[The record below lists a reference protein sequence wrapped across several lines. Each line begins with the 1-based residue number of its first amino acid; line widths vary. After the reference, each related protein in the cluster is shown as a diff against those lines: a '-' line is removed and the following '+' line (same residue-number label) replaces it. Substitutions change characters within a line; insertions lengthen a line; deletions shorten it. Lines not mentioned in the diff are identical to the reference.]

1 MDSITFFGQRANPF
15 YLDINQKKYNK
26 NEIVLKNKN
35 NQLEEEYLQALN
47 SQAKNEISALKQ
59 YIQKMNEQIRLQ
71 LRMEV
76 LPSLEE
82 KLVEYSKKIKNEK
95 ELNEKCYESINDWL
109 NKILNVDYIDPLI
122 NLYNRYI
129 KSLEEELKNIKKM
142 NKKYE
147 NTITTLVNENN
158 DLRSQ
163 LLVNE
168 EEMKNFLGIRNGG
181 GDGSS
186 MLVTDRDY
194 ILKLE
199 ERNQLLSKENEIL
212 YINYSKIQN
221 ELMQV
226 KRGNNY
232 NNYNDKNENDM
243 KYKKL
248 YQKYLLTEKK
258 NKELQD
264 QFNAIYK
271 KQKDFENDYYALQNQ
286 KENILDENK
295 NMRNSVVAI
304 DQILNNQNK
313 FNKNIIKED

>member
-1 MDSITFFGQRANPF
+1 MDSIIFFGQRANPF

-264 QFNAIYK
+264 QYNAIYK
-271 KQKDFENDYYALQNQ
+271 HQKDFENDYYALQN
-286 KENILDENK
+286 KNENILDENK
-295 NMRNSVVAI
+295 NMRNSVAAI
-304 DQILNNQNK
+304 GQIINNQNK
-313 FNKNIIKED
+313 F

>member
-82 KLVEYSKKIKNEK
+82 KLVEYSTKIKNEK

-168 EEMKNFLGIRNGG
+168 EEMKNFFGIRNGG

-264 QFNAIYK
+264 QYNAIYK
-271 KQKDFENDYYALQNQ
+271 HQKDFENDYYALQNQ

>member
-59 YIQKMNEQIRLQ
+59 YIQKVNEQIRLQ

-82 KLVEYSKKIKNEK
+82 KLVEYSTKIKNEK

-295 NMRNSVVAI
+295 NMRNSVAAI
-304 DQILNNQNK
+304 GQILNNQNK
-313 FNKNIIKED
+313 F

>member
-243 KYKKL
+243 KYNKL

>member
-1 MDSITFFGQRANPF
+1 MNSITNFVQKQNPF
-15 YLDINQKKYNK
+15 IMDISQKKINK
-26 NEIVLKNKN
+26 GELILKDKN
-35 NQLEEEYLQALN
+35 RKLEEEYRIALN
-47 SQAKNEISALKQ
+47 SQSRNEISTLKQ

-82 KLVEYSKKIKNEK
+82 KLIEYSKKINNEK

-109 NKILNVDYIDPLI
+109 NKILNVDYINPLI
-122 NLYNRYI
+122 TLYERYI
-129 KSLEEELKNIKKM
+129 ICLEEELKNTKKM
-142 NKKYE
+142 NKNYE
-147 NTITTLVNENN
+147 NTITNLVNENN

-168 EEMKNFLGIRNGG
+168 EEMKKFLGIRNEG

-194 ILKLE
+194 IMNLE

-232 NNYNDKNENDM
+232 NNYNNYNDKNENDI
-243 KYKKL
+243 KYNQL
-248 YQKYLLTEKK
+248 YQQCLLLEKK
-258 NKELQD
+258 NKMLQD
-264 QFNAIYK
+264 QYNAIYQ
-271 KQKDFENDYYALQNQ
+271 KQKDFENDYYALQKQN
-286 KENILDENK
+286 ENIINDNNVMGK
-295 NMRNSVVAI
+295 SVASI
-304 DQILNNQNK
+304 NQMLNNQNN
-313 FNKNIIKED
+313 F

>member
-82 KLVEYSKKIKNEK
+82 KLVEYSTKIKNEK

-243 KYKKL
+243 KYNKL

-271 KQKDFENDYYALQNQ
+271 KQKDFENDYYALQN
-286 KENILDENK
+286 KNENILDENK

-304 DQILNNQNK
+304 DQFLNNQNN
-313 FNKNIIKED
+313 F

>member
-82 KLVEYSKKIKNEK
+82 KLVEYSTKIKNEK

-264 QFNAIYK
+264 QYNAIYK
-271 KQKDFENDYYALQNQ
+271 KQKDFENDYYALQN
-286 KENILDENK
+286 KNENILDENK

-313 FNKNIIKED
+313 F

>member
-82 KLVEYSKKIKNEK
+82 KLVEYSTKIKNEK

-243 KYKKL
+243 KYNKL

-258 NKELQD
+258 NKMLQD
-264 QFNAIYK
+264 QYNAIYK
-271 KQKDFENDYYALQNQ
+271 KQKDFENDYYALQN
-286 KENILDENK
+286 KNENILDENK
-295 NMRNSVVAI
+295 NMRNNVAAI

-313 FNKNIIKED
+313 F

>member
-1 MDSITFFGQRANPF
+1 MNSITNFVQKQNPF
-15 YLDINQKKYNK
+15 IMDISQKKINK
-26 NEIVLKNKN
+26 GELILKDKN
-35 NQLEEEYLQALN
+35 RKLEEEYRIALN
-47 SQAKNEISALKQ
+47 SQSRNEISTLKQ

-76 LPSLEE
+76 LPSFEE
-82 KLVEYSKKIKNEK
+82 KLIEYSKKINNEK

-122 NLYNRYI
+122 TLYERYI
-129 KSLEEELKNIKKM
+129 ICLEEELKNTKKM
-142 NKKYE
+142 NKNYE
-147 NTITTLVNENN
+147 NTITNLVNENN

-168 EEMKNFLGIRNGG
+168 EEMKKFLGIRNEG

-194 ILKLE
+194 IMNLE

-232 NNYNDKNENDM
+232 NNYNDKNENDIKYNQLYQQYLLLQK
-243 KYKKL
+243 KYKI
-248 YQKYLLTEKK
+248 
-258 NKELQD
+258 LQD
-264 QFNAIYK
+264 QYNTIYQ
-271 KQKDFENDYYALQNQ
+271 KQKDLENDYYILQKQN
-286 KENILDENK
+286 ENIIN
-295 NMRNSVVAI
+295 NNNAMRKSAVSI
-304 DQILNNQNK
+304 SQMLNNQNN
-313 FNKNIIKED
+313 F

>member
-82 KLVEYSKKIKNEK
+82 KLVEYSTKIKNEK

-243 KYKKL
+243 KYNKL

-258 NKELQD
+258 YKELQD
-264 QFNAIYK
+264 QYNAIYK
-271 KQKDFENDYYALQNQ
+271 HQKDFENDYYALQN
-286 KENILDENK
+286 KNENILDENK
-295 NMRNSVVAI
+295 NMRNSVAAI
-304 DQILNNQNK
+304 GQILNNQNK
-313 FNKNIIKED
+313 F

>member
-59 YIQKMNEQIRLQ
+59 YIQKVNEQIRLQ

-82 KLVEYSKKIKNEK
+82 KLVEYSTKIKNEK

-181 GDGSS
+181 GDDSS

-264 QFNAIYK
+264 QYNAIYK
-271 KQKDFENDYYALQNQ
+271 KQKDFENDYYALQN
-286 KENILDENK
+286 KNENILDENK

-304 DQILNNQNK
+304 DQFLNNQNN
-313 FNKNIIKED
+313 F

>member
-264 QFNAIYK
+264 QYNAIYK
-271 KQKDFENDYYALQNQ
+271 KQKDFENDYYALQN
-286 KENILDENK
+286 KNENILDENK

-313 FNKNIIKED
+313 F

>member
-82 KLVEYSKKIKNEK
+82 KLVEYSSKIKNEK

-212 YINYSKIQN
+212 FVNYTKIQN
-221 ELMQV
+221 ELIQV
-226 KRGNNY
+226 KRGNDY
-232 NNYNDKNENDM
+232 NNNNNKIENDIR
-243 KYKKL
+243 YKQL
-248 YQKYLLTEKK
+248 YQQYLLKEKK
-258 NKELQD
+258 NKEIQD
-264 QFNAIYK
+264 QYNTIYK
-271 KQKDFENDYYALQNQ
+271 KQKDLENEYYTFQQ
-286 KENILDENK
+286 KNKNIEEENK
-295 NMRNSVVAI
+295 VMRKSLVAF
-304 DQILNNQNK
+304 DQQLNNQDNY
-313 FNKNIIKED
+313 

>member
-82 KLVEYSKKIKNEK
+82 KLVEYSSKIKNEK

-243 KYKKL
+243 KYNKL

-295 NMRNSVVAI
+295 NMRNSVAAI

-313 FNKNIIKED
+313 F

>member
-82 KLVEYSKKIKNEK
+82 KLMEYSTKIKNEK

-304 DQILNNQNK
+304 DQNLNNQNK

>member
-82 KLVEYSKKIKNEK
+82 KLVEYSTKIKNEK

-243 KYKKL
+243 KYNKL

-258 NKELQD
+258 KIRSYKTNLMLFIKNKKILRMIIML
-264 QFNAIYK
+264 FKIK
-271 KQKDFENDYYALQNQ
+271 KKIF
-286 KENILDENK
+286 
-295 NMRNSVVAI
+295 
-304 DQILNNQNK
+304 
-313 FNKNIIKED
+313 

>member
-82 KLVEYSKKIKNEK
+82 KLVEYSTKIKNEK

-264 QFNAIYK
+264 QYNAIYK
-271 KQKDFENDYYALQNQ
+271 KQKDFENDYYALQN
-286 KENILDENK
+286 KNENILDENK
-295 NMRNSVVAI
+295 NMRNNVAAI

-313 FNKNIIKED
+313 F

>member
-168 EEMKNFLGIRNGG
+168 EEMKNFLGVRNGG
-181 GDGSS
+181 GEDSG

-271 KQKDFENDYYALQNQ
+271 KQKDFENDYYALQN
-286 KENILDENK
+286 KNENILDENK

-304 DQILNNQNK
+304 DQFLNNQNN
-313 FNKNIIKED
+313 F

>member
-1 MDSITFFGQRANPF
+1 MNSITNFVQKQNPF
-15 YLDINQKKYNK
+15 IMDISQKKINK
-26 NEIVLKNKN
+26 GELILKDKN
-35 NQLEEEYLQALN
+35 RKLEEEYHIALN
-47 SQAKNEISALKQ
+47 SQSRNEISTLKQ

-82 KLVEYSKKIKNEK
+82 KLIEYSKKINNEK

-109 NKILNVDYIDPLI
+109 NKILNVDYINPLI
-122 NLYNRYI
+122 TLYERYI
-129 KSLEEELKNIKKM
+129 ICLEEELKNTKKT
-142 NKKYE
+142 NKNYE
-147 NTITTLVNENN
+147 NTITKLVNENN
-158 DLRSQ
+158 DLRNQ

-168 EEMKNFLGIRNGG
+168 EEMKKFLGIRNEG

-194 ILKLE
+194 IMNLE

-232 NNYNDKNENDM
+232 NNYNNYNSYNDKNENENDTKYNQLYQQYLLLQK
-243 KYKKL
+243 KYKM
-248 YQKYLLTEKK
+248 
-258 NKELQD
+258 LQD
-264 QFNAIYK
+264 QYNTIYQ
-271 KQKDFENDYYALQNQ
+271 KQKDFENDYYALQKQN
-286 KENILDENK
+286 ENIINDN
-295 NMRNSVVAI
+295 NAMRISAVSIN
-304 DQILNNQNK
+304 QMLNNQNN
-313 FNKNIIKED
+313 F

>member
-82 KLVEYSKKIKNEK
+82 KLVEYSSKIKNEK

-243 KYKKL
+243 KYNKL

-271 KQKDFENDYYALQNQ
+271 KQKDFENDYYALQNLILIFQ
-286 KENILDENK
+286 VLQLDLYALYETIPQFKEPYLH
-295 NMRNSVVAI
+295 
-304 DQILNNQNK
+304 L
-313 FNKNIIKED
+313 F

>member
-243 KYKKL
+243 KYNKL

-264 QFNAIYK
+264 QYNAIYK
-271 KQKDFENDYYALQNQ
+271 HQKDFENDYYALQN
-286 KENILDENK
+286 KNENILDENK
-295 NMRNSVVAI
+295 NMRNSVAAI

-313 FNKNIIKED
+313 F

>member
-129 KSLEEELKNIKKM
+129 KSLEEELKNSKKM

-147 NTITTLVNENN
+147 NTITKLVNENN

-212 YINYSKIQN
+212 FVNYSKIQN

-226 KRGNNY
+226 KGGNTF
-232 NNYNDKNENDM
+232 NNKIENDIR
-243 KYKKL
+243 YKQL
-248 YQKYLLTEKK
+248 YQQYLLKEKK

-264 QFNAIYK
+264 QYNAIYK
-271 KQKDFENDYYALQNQ
+271 KQKDFENDYYALQ
-286 KENILDENK
+286 KENENIKDENK
-295 NMRNSVVAI
+295 IMKNSVVGF
-304 DQILNNQNK
+304 DQLLNNQNNFK
-313 FNKNIIKED
+313 

>member
-82 KLVEYSKKIKNEK
+82 KLVEYSTKIKNEK

-232 NNYNDKNENDM
+232 NNYNEKNENDM
-243 KYKKL
+243 KYNKL

-258 NKELQD
+258 YKELQD
-264 QFNAIYK
+264 QYNAIYK
-271 KQKDFENDYYALQNQ
+271 HQKDFENDYYALQN
-286 KENILDENK
+286 KNENILDENK
-295 NMRNSVVAI
+295 NMRNSVAAI
-304 DQILNNQNK
+304 GQILNNQN
-313 FNKNIIKED
+313 N

>member
-82 KLVEYSKKIKNEK
+82 KLVEYSTKIKNEK

-271 KQKDFENDYYALQNQ
+271 KQKDFENDYYALQN
-286 KENILDENK
+286 KNENILDENK
-295 NMRNSVVAI
+295 NMRNNVAAI

-313 FNKNIIKED
+313 F

>member
-82 KLVEYSKKIKNEK
+82 KLVEYSTKIKNEK

-264 QFNAIYK
+264 QYNAIYK
-271 KQKDFENDYYALQNQ
+271 KQKDFENDYYALQN
-286 KENILDENK
+286 KNENILDENK
-295 NMRNSVVAI
+295 NMRNSVAAI

-313 FNKNIIKED
+313 F

>member
-1 MDSITFFGQRANPF
+1 MDSITFFCQKANPF

-168 EEMKNFLGIRNGG
+168 EEMKNFLGVRNGG
-181 GDGSS
+181 GDGSDI
-186 MLVTDRDY
+186 LVTDRDY

-212 YINYSKIQN
+212 FVNYSKIQN

-226 KRGNNY
+226 KGGNTF
-232 NNYNDKNENDM
+232 NNKIENDIR
-243 KYKKL
+243 YNKL
-248 YQKYLLTEKK
+248 YEQNVILKK
-258 NKELQD
+258 NNKMLQD

-271 KQKDFENDYYALQNQ
+271 KQKDFENDYYALQN
-286 KENILDENK
+286 KNVNILDENK

-304 DQILNNQNK
+304 DQFLNNQNN
-313 FNKNIIKED
+313 F

>member
-1 MDSITFFGQRANPF
+1 MNSITNFVQKQNPF
-15 YLDINQKKYNK
+15 IMDISQKKINK
-26 NEIVLKNKN
+26 GELILKDKN
-35 NQLEEEYLQALN
+35 RKLEEEYRIALN
-47 SQAKNEISALKQ
+47 SQSRNEISTLKQ

-76 LPSLEE
+76 LPSFEE
-82 KLVEYSKKIKNEK
+82 KLIEYSKKINNEK

-109 NKILNVDYIDPLI
+109 NKILNVDYINPLI
-122 NLYNRYI
+122 TLYERYI
-129 KSLEEELKNIKKM
+129 ICLEEELKNTKKM
-142 NKKYE
+142 NKNYE
-147 NTITTLVNENN
+147 NTLTKLVNENN

-168 EEMKNFLGIRNGG
+168 EEMKKFLGIRNEG

-194 ILKLE
+194 IMNLE

-232 NNYNDKNENDM
+232 NNYNNYNDKNENDI
-243 KYKKL
+243 KYNQL
-248 YQKYLLTEKK
+248 YQQCLLLEKK
-258 NKELQD
+258 NKMLQD
-264 QFNAIYK
+264 QYNAIYQ
-271 KQKDFENDYYALQNQ
+271 KQKDFENDYYALQKQN
-286 KENILDENK
+286 ENIINDNNVMGK
-295 NMRNSVVAI
+295 SVASI
-304 DQILNNQNK
+304 NQMLNNQNN
-313 FNKNIIKED
+313 F

>member
-271 KQKDFENDYYALQNQ
+271 KQKDFENDYYALQN
-286 KENILDENK
+286 KNENILDENK
-295 NMRNSVVAI
+295 NMRNSVAAI

-313 FNKNIIKED
+313 F

>member
-1 MDSITFFGQRANPF
+1 MNSITNFVQKQNPF
-15 YLDINQKKYNK
+15 IMDISQKKINK
-26 NEIVLKNKN
+26 GELILKDKN
-35 NQLEEEYLQALN
+35 RKLEEEYRIALN
-47 SQAKNEISALKQ
+47 SQSRNEISTLKQ

-76 LPSLEE
+76 LPSFEE
-82 KLVEYSKKIKNEK
+82 KLIEYSKKINNEK

-122 NLYNRYI
+122 TLYERYI
-129 KSLEEELKNIKKM
+129 ICLEEELKNTKKM
-142 NKKYE
+142 NKNYE
-147 NTITTLVNENN
+147 NTLTKLVNENN

-168 EEMKNFLGIRNGG
+168 EEMKKFLGIRNEG

-194 ILKLE
+194 IMNLE

-232 NNYNDKNENDM
+232 NNYNDKNENDIKYNQLYQQYLLLQK
-243 KYKKL
+243 KYKI
-248 YQKYLLTEKK
+248 
-258 NKELQD
+258 LQD
-264 QFNAIYK
+264 QYNTIYQ
-271 KQKDFENDYYALQNQ
+271 KQKDLENDYYILQKQN
-286 KENILDENK
+286 ENIIN
-295 NMRNSVVAI
+295 NNNAMRKSAVSI
-304 DQILNNQNK
+304 SQMLNNQNN
-313 FNKNIIKED
+313 F

>member
-1 MDSITFFGQRANPF
+1 MDIS
-15 YLDINQKKYNK
+15 QKKINK
-26 NEIVLKNKN
+26 GELILKDKN
-35 NQLEEEYLQALN
+35 RKLEEEYRIALN
-47 SQAKNEISALKQ
+47 SQSRNEISTLKQ

-82 KLVEYSKKIKNEK
+82 KLIEYSKKINNEK

-122 NLYNRYI
+122 TLYERYI
-129 KSLEEELKNIKKM
+129 ICLEEELKNTKKM
-142 NKKYE
+142 NKNYE
-147 NTITTLVNENN
+147 NTVTKLVNENN

-168 EEMKNFLGIRNGG
+168 EEMKNFLGIRNEG

-194 ILKLE
+194 IVRLE

-232 NNYNDKNENDM
+232 NNNNNYNDKNENDI
-243 KYKKL
+243 KYNQL
-248 YQKYLLTEKK
+248 YQQYLLLEKK
-258 NKELQD
+258 NKILQD
-264 QFNAIYK
+264 QYNAIYQ
-271 KQKDFENDYYALQNQ
+271 KQKDFENDYYALQRKN
-286 KENILDENK
+286 ENIINDN
-295 NMRNSVVAI
+295 NVMRKSVVSI
-304 DQILNNQNK
+304 SQMLNNQNN
-313 FNKNIIKED
+313 F

>member
-1 MDSITFFGQRANPF
+1 
-15 YLDINQKKYNK
+15 
-26 NEIVLKNKN
+26 
-35 NQLEEEYLQALN
+35 
-47 SQAKNEISALKQ
+47 
-59 YIQKMNEQIRLQ
+59 MNEQIRLQ

-243 KYKKL
+243 KYNKL

-264 QFNAIYK
+264 QYNAIYK
-271 KQKDFENDYYALQNQ
+271 HQKDFENDYYALQN
-286 KENILDENK
+286 KNENILDENK
-295 NMRNSVVAI
+295 NMRNSAVVI
-304 DQILNNQNK
+304 GQILNNQTK
-313 FNKNIIKED
+313 F

>member
-82 KLVEYSKKIKNEK
+82 KLVEYSTKIKNEK

-295 NMRNSVVAI
+295 NMRNSVAAI
-304 DQILNNQNK
+304 GQILNNQNK
-313 FNKNIIKED
+313 F

>member
-82 KLVEYSKKIKNEK
+82 KLVEYSTKIKNEK

-243 KYKKL
+243 KYNKL

-258 NKELQD
+258 YKELQD
-264 QFNAIYK
+264 QYNEIYK
-271 KQKDFENDYYALQNQ
+271 HQKDIENDYYALQN
-286 KENILDENK
+286 KNENILDENK
-295 NMRNSVVAI
+295 NMRNSVAAI
-304 DQILNNQNK
+304 GQILNNQNK
-313 FNKNIIKED
+313 F

>member
-1 MDSITFFGQRANPF
+1 MESTTYFGQMQNPF
-15 YLDINQKKYNK
+15 SLDLNQKKYK
-26 NEIVLKNKN
+26 DALVLKDKNKE
-35 NQLEEEYLQALN
+35 LEEQYSLALN
-47 SQAKNEISALKQ
+47 SKSKNEISALKQ

-71 LRMEV
+71 LRMEL

-95 ELNEKCYESINDWL
+95 ELNEKYYESINDWL
-109 NKILNVDYIDPLI
+109 NQILNVDYIDPLI
-122 NLYNRYI
+122 NLYDRYI
-129 KSLEEELKNIKKM
+129 KCLEEELKNSKKM

-147 NTITTLVNENN
+147 NTITKLVNENN

-168 EEMKNFLGIRNGG
+168 EEMKNFLGVRNGG
-181 GDGSS
+181 GEDSG

-212 YINYSKIQN
+212 FVNYSKIQN

-226 KRGNNY
+226 KGGNTF
-232 NNYNDKNENDM
+232 NNKIENDIR
-243 KYKKL
+243 YNKL
-248 YQKYLLTEKK
+248 YEQNVILKK
-258 NKELQD
+258 NNKMLQD

-271 KQKDFENDYYALQNQ
+271 KQKDFENDYYALQ
-286 KENILDENK
+286 KENENIKDENK
-295 NMRNSVVAI
+295 IMKNSVVGF
-304 DQILNNQNK
+304 DQLLNNQNNFK
-313 FNKNIIKED
+313 

>member
-82 KLVEYSKKIKNEK
+82 KLVEYSTKIKNEK

-286 KENILDENK
+286 KENI
-295 NMRNSVVAI
+295 
-304 DQILNNQNK
+304 
-313 FNKNIIKED
+313 